1 MGALSGFRVLD
12 LTSVIMGPL
21 STQILGD
28 FGADVITI
36 EPPEGGGNRGMGG
49 GPPPTRSFRELH

>member
-36 EPPEGGGNRGMGG
+36 EPPKAAETGGWVRAR
-49 GPPPTRSFRELH
+49 TRSFRELH